1 MVRPAGF
8 EPATYGLE
16 VRCSI
21 QLSYGRAML
30 VSNGVFCPVADVIQE
45 KTPFREVDYPGFHRI
60 FQLQEKP
67 GI

>member
-1 MVRPAGF
+1 
-8 EPATYGLE
+8 
-16 VRCSI
+16 
-21 QLSYGRAML
+21 ML

-67 GI
+67 GK